1 MTAALRTKLDNTP
14 MAPYLKLMR
23 NMNREQKL
31 AVLAYIVD
39 TLQND
44 ENEDKNETSD
54 EVYIKEL
61 LALRYDGAL
70 PANEMKKIIRE
81 SHNFG
86 GRDIKLPCYG
96 E

>member
-44 ENEDKNETSD
+44 ENEDKNEYS
-54 EVYIKEL
+54 EIIKIAFRRKQIL
-61 LALRYDGAL
+61 FKNAFCRKQLF
-70 PANEMKKIIRE
+70 
-81 SHNFG
+81 NF
-86 GRDIKLPCYG
+86 
-96 E
+96 

>member
-1 MTAALRTKLDNTP
+1 MTATIRAKVSNTP

-39 TLQND
+39 TLQD
-44 ENEDKNETSD
+44 EEAEDEDETSD
-54 EVYIKEL
+54 EEYVKEL
-61 LALRYDGAL
+61 LALRYDGAMS
-70 PANEMKKIIRE
+70 ANEMKQMIRE
-81 SHNFG
+81 SHHFG